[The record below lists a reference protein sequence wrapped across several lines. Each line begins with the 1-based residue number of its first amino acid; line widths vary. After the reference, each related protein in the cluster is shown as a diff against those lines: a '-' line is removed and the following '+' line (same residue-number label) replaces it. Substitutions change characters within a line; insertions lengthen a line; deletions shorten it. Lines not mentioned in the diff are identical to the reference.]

1 MNAMAENGNREPS
14 CFQTEAVSS
23 RYDTASVFF
32 IPACAEVQTADEE
45 GNNHRT
51 FIRIP

>member
-23 RYDTASVFF
+23 RYDTASVFLF
-32 IPACAEVQTADEE
+32 LHARRCKQPMKKEIITV
-45 GNNHRT
+45 HL
-51 FIRIP
+51 

>member
-23 RYDTASVFF
+23 GYDTASVFYSCMRGG
-32 IPACAEVQTADEE
+32 A
-45 GNNHRT
+45 NSR
-51 FIRIP
+51 

>member
-23 RYDTASVFF
+23 GTIRPLFF
-32 IPACAEVQTADEE
+32 LFLHARRCKQPMKKEIITV
-45 GNNHRT
+45 HL
-51 FIRIP
+51 

>member
-23 RYDTASVFF
+23 RYDTASVFLF
-32 IPACAEVQTADEE
+32 LHARRCKLPMKKEIITV
-45 GNNHRT
+45 HL
-51 FIRIP
+51 